1 MSFVGLQVVGILMVI
16 LAIIMPAVDLG
27 KLLRSPGAK

>member
-16 LAIIMPAVDLG
+16 LAIVMLAVDLG
-27 KLLRSPGAK
+27 KVFGERQ

>member
-27 KLLRSPGAK
+27 RVFGERK

>member
-16 LAIIMPAVDLG
+16 LAIVMSAVDLG
-27 KLLRSPGAK
+27 KIFGERQ